1 MTTTGILTIAGA
13 TAADHGIEYYCKAAW
28 GENGAESG
36 NVFLSVLDLTS
47 STETVWGLAGY
58 VAEFKCESDALLKAN
73 ANGDPYLVNKQK
85 TFADAQISW
94 EFFDTSDTSWKSTGS
109 NSR

>member
-28 GENGAESG
+28 GENGVESG
-36 NVFLSVLDLTS
+36 NVFLSVLDFTS
-47 STETVWGLAGY
+47 SIETVWGLAGY
-58 VAEFKCESDALLKAN
+58 VAEFICESDALLKAN